1 MDLRQLRYFVTI
13 VESGSFS
20 RAAELL
26 YVAQPALSRHVRELE
41 EEFGCALLV
50 RSARGISPTDSGRHL
65 VQRAKALLAEAAGL
79 RDEVRGIEACP
90 SGPVVVGIPTS
101 LGPLL
106 SVPLALQVRQQLP
119 EVQLR
124 LTEGLSG
131 HMREWL
137 QDDKLDLGLLFDC
150 EGHPGLA
157 AEEVARERLRLVL
170 PPGDER
176 FAGRD
181 RLTLAELLAL
191 PLILPGRPHR
201 LREELESAALLLHR
215 PLRVVLEMDALD
227 QIKALVEAGAGY
239 SVLSRR
245 VADAPQPLPSLP
257 ITEPEIERRIFL
269 AHARHK
275 PLSVAARA
283 VRTRLLALV
292 GGIRDNGDWY

>member
-1 MDLRQLRYFVTI
+1 M
-13 VESGSFS
+13 
-20 RAAELL
+20 
-26 YVAQPALSRHVRELE
+26 
-41 EEFGCALLV
+41 
-50 RSARGISPTDSGRHL
+50 
-65 VQRAKALLAEAAGL
+65 
-79 RDEVRGIEACP
+79 RGIEASP

-106 SVPLALQVRQQLP
+106 SVPLALQVRQRLP

-131 HMREWL
+131 HMQEWL

-150 EGHPGLA
+150 EGHPG
-157 AEEVARERLRLVL
+157 
-170 PPGDER
+170 
-176 FAGRD
+176 
-181 RLTLAELLAL
+181 LAELLAL

-201 LREELESAALLLHR
+201 LREELESAALLLHH

-245 VADAPQPLPSLP
+245 VADAPRPLPSLP
-257 ITEPEIERRIFL
+257 ITEPEIERRIYL

-283 VRTRLLALV
+283 VRTLLLALI
-292 GGIRDNGDWY
+292 GESRDNGDWY